1 MEEYGAFRKS
11 FKDLLCCL
19 DYRQGNF
26 LVARKN
32 KIRHFPEFNEFNE
45 FNGLNGLNGPNGP
58 TG

>member
-19 DYRQGNF
+19 DYRQVNF

-32 KIRHFPEFNEFNE
+32 KIRHFPEFN
-45 FNGLNGLNGPNGP
+45 GLNGP